1 MPTTERR
8 GARALQIVFGLA
20 VSVGMV
26 WWAFRKYTF
35 IDIWHA
41 MLSAHPLPLFLAV
54 VLATLPFALRIPR
67 WQLLLRQDDGSKVA
81 ALPMWRAISIGF
93 AANNVLPLRAGEI
106 LRVMAISRLAP
117 VSFGAALSSLAV
129 ERVLDGL
136 VMVSLLGAGLVVSRF
151 PADLRIGD
159 STPIRVLAVRTGVIC
174 LVALGMAI
182 LAAWQRA
189 RTLRLVHWIMP
200 HNAIGYALH
209 SFAERVLLGL
219 GALSDIRRSAPVIAW
234 TLVIWLVNAAAFSAA
249 FAAYDLPVPFAG
261 ALIVQGA
268 LMFAIALPQGPGYV
282 GVFEVTIMTT
292 LVSLFAIPGDRAL
305 ACATAYHI
313 TTFIPIVVIGV
324 HSAAKSGVHLRV
336 PHQGEG

>member
-1 MPTTERR
+1 MTATDRR
-8 GARALQIVFGLA
+8 GARALQILFGLA

-26 WWAFRKYTF
+26 WWAFKSYRL

-41 MLSAHPLPLFLAV
+41 MLSAHPLPLLLAV
-54 VLATLPFALRIPR
+54 VLATLPFALRVPR
-67 WQLLLRQDDGSKVA
+67 WQLLLRQDAGDKVA
-81 ALPMWRAISIGF
+81 AWPMWRATSIGF
-93 AANNVLPLRAGEI
+93 AANNVLPFRAGEI
-106 LRVMAISRLAP
+106 LRVMAVSRLAP

-136 VMVSLLGAGLVVSRF
+136 VMVSLLGAGLVISRF
-151 PADLRIGD
+151 PADVRIGD
-159 STPIRVLAVRTGVIC
+159 KTPIGVLAVRTGVIC
-174 LVALGMAI
+174 LVALGIAI

-189 RTLRLVHWIMP
+189 RTLQLVHRIIP
-200 HNAIGYALH
+200 HNSFGYALH

-234 TLVIWLVNAAAFSAA
+234 TIVIWLVNASAFFVA
-249 FAAYDLPVPFAG
+249 FAAYDLAVPFAG

-268 LMFAIALPQGPGYV
+268 LMFAIALPQGPGYF
-282 GVFEVTIMTT
+282 GVFEVTIKAT

-305 ACATAYHI
+305 AYALAYHI
-313 TTFIPIVVIGV
+313 TTFIPIVLFGV

-336 PHQGEG
+336 PHRGEG